1 MRNLLKRSLSRLSSG
16 KPTPTRPARARG
28 SRRAVVIAVAAQK
41 GGVGKT
47 TTSVNLASAL
57 ARFHDKK
64 VLLVDLDPQ
73 GHVNRA
79 LQDQIRVGGGS
90 LSDVLVDED
99 RGLEVMDI
107 RTATA
112 VPNLDVTPLDPS
124 LGSTENLLS
133 TRIGKEFVLRD
144 ALEVTRTFYDVIVI
158 DCPPNL
164 GNLSVNG
171 LVAADTVLIPCDPSP
186 LALSGVH
193 SLIEAIRGV
202 ARLNPSIDLLG
213 VLLTRVDGRNTTLN
227 AAIVDEI
234 RQAYGEALLPVQV
247 GINNALAKAQHE
259 GVDIFTH
266 DAASRGAAN
275 YRELADHLIELLPP
289 AQAPA

>member
-1 MRNLLKRSLSRLSSG
+1 MRNLLKRGLHRIVGPSD
-16 KPTPTRPARARG
+16 RPAPKRARG
-28 SRRAVVIAVAAQK
+28 TRSAFVIAVAAQK

-57 ARFHDKK
+57 ARFHNKK

-79 LQDQIRVGGGS
+79 LQSQVHAGGGS
-90 LSDVLVDED
+90 LSDILTDE
-99 RGLEVMDI
+99 REGVEVMDI
-107 RTATA
+107 RTSTA
-112 VPNLDVTPLDPS
+112 VENLDVTPLDRS
-124 LGSTENLLS
+124 LASTENLLS

-144 ALEVTRTFYDVIVI
+144 ALAVTRTFYDVVII

-171 LVAADTVLIPCDPSP
+171 LVAADAVLIPCDPSP

-193 SLIEAIRGV
+193 SLVDAIRGV
-202 ARLNPSIDLLG
+202 ARLNPDIDLLG

-227 AAIVDEI
+227 AAIVEEI
-234 RQAYGEALLPVQV
+234 QKTYGEALLPTRI
-247 GINNALAKAQHE
+247 GINNALVKAQHE
-259 GVDIFTH
+259 GLDIFQY
-266 DAASRGAAN
+266 DAASRGARH
-275 YRELADHLIELLPP
+275 YRDLAEHVAAVLD
-289 AQAPA
+289 

>member
-1 MRNLLKRSLSRLSSG
+1 MRNLLKRGLHRIVG
-16 KPTPTRPARARG
+16 NTPRPQLPARAKGTR
-28 SRRAVVIAVAAQK
+28 SAFVIAVAAQK

-79 LQDQIRVGGGS
+79 LQAQIHAGGGS
-90 LSDVLVDED
+90 LSDVLTAERADP
-99 RGLEVMDI
+99 EVMDI
-107 RTATA
+107 LTTTA
-112 VPNLDVTPLDPS
+112 VENLDVTPFDRS
-124 LGSTENLLS
+124 LASTENLLS

-144 ALEVTRTFYDVIVI
+144 ALAVTRTWYDVIVI

-171 LVAADTVLIPCDPSP
+171 LVAADAVLIPCDPSP

-193 SLIEAIRGV
+193 SLVDAIHGV
-202 ARLNPSIDLLG
+202 ARLNPDIDLLG

-227 AAIVDEI
+227 AAIVHEI
-234 RQAYGEALLPVQV
+234 QQAYGEALLPTRI
-247 GINNALAKAQHE
+247 GINNALSKAQHE
-259 GVDIFTH
+259 GLDIFQY
-266 DAASRGAAN
+266 DKRSRGAEN
-275 YRELADHLIELLPP
+275 YRALAEHVASVLG
-289 AQAPA
+289 

>member
-1 MRNLLKRSLSRLSSG
+1 MRNLLKRSLNRLVSRGPQGAPQRS
-16 KPTPTRPARARG
+16 RG
-28 SRRAVVIAVAAQK
+28 SRAAFVIAVAAQK

-57 ARFHDKK
+57 ARYHNRK

-79 LQDQIRVGGGS
+79 LQSQIHAGGGS
-90 LSDVLVDED
+90 LSDVLTQED
-99 RGLEVMDI
+99 GAEVLDI
-107 RTATA
+107 HTTTA
-112 VPNLDVTPLDPS
+112 VRNLDVTPLDRS

-144 ALEVTRTFYDVIVI
+144 ALSVTRTFYDVVII

-164 GNLSVNG
+164 GNLTING
-171 LVAADTVLIPCDPSP
+171 LVAADAVLIPADPSA

-193 SLIEAIRGV
+193 ALIDALRGV
-202 ARLNPSIDLLG
+202 SRLNPDIDLLG

-227 AAIVDEI
+227 NAIVEELSA
-234 RQAYGEALLPVQV
+234 AYGDALLPMKI
-247 GINNALAKAQHE
+247 GINNALAKAQHA
-259 GVDIFTH
+259 GVDIFSY
-266 DAASRGAAN
+266 DEASRGADH
-275 YRELADHLIELLPP
+275 YQVLAAHVAEQLG
-289 AQAPA
+289 